1 MARTSRKKG
10 AVSRPEITEEH
21 IFRTAIYLRLSVED
35 NGKKDADSLDTQR
48 KYLMEYVETR
58 PYLDLVEVYSDNGFT
73 GTDFDRP
80 DFNRMMEDAQ
90 KGKINCIVVKDLSRL
105 GRNYVEAG
113 EFLEKIFPFLGIRF
127 IAVNDNYDSQ
137 SLTSSD
143 QLGASLKNV
152 VNDIYA
158 KDISRKSGS
167 ALKAKRQRGEYIG
180 NYAPYGYLKDPENK
194 NHLIVDPEIAP
205 IVIEIFELRATGAG
219 INTIA
224 RILNEKGYP
233 SPGRLRYER
242 GTITNNNK
250 KGSELPWSR
259 HVLNDILHN
268 IAYIGHLAQ
277 GRSSSCLH
285 KGIPFHWTAESEW
298 DVVKNTHEPIISMEL
313 WERTQEVNVSTSK
326 AVKDTQGRYADLPK
340 RPNPYDS
347 LLRCADCGRVIKYVR
362 SYARGGKKDYYNYKC
377 PQNIEL
383 GDAACSKKNMRA
395 DDLDAAVLAT
405 IRKQM
410 EVFLDTQRALQSLIA
425 IEKETAVQISPP
437 RRMQELQAE
446 IDTKKNST
454 ATLYTDFKEGLL
466 TQDEYLYAK
475 EQYSADIDTLE
486 RELAEL
492 KSVHA
497 KAQEVSTGERKWD
510 RLITKYY
517 HAKSL
522 SKTMVKAF
530 VKEIK
535 LYADSSILIEFRY
548 MVEFEELLRECERIR
563 KEVA

>member
-48 KYLMEYVETR
+48 KYLMEYVEAR

-127 IAVNDNYDSQ
+127 VAVNDNYDSQ
-137 SLTSSD
+137 SLTASD

-158 KDISRKSGS
+158 KDISRKSGT

-180 NYAPYGYLKDPENK
+180 NYAPYGFLKDPEDK

-205 IVIEIFELRATGAG
+205 IVVEIFELRATGAG

-259 HVLNDILHN
+259 HVLSDILHN

-277 GRSSSCLH
+277 GRSTSCLY
-285 KGIPFHWTAESEW
+285 KGIPFHWTDESEW
-298 DVVKNTHEPIISMEL
+298 DIVKNTHEPIISMEL
-313 WERTQEVNVSTSK
+313 WERVQEVNVSTSK
-326 AVKDTQGRYADLPK
+326 AVKATQGRYVALPK

-383 GDAACSKKNMRA
+383 GDDACSKKNIRA

-425 IEKETAVQISPP
+425 IEKETAVKSAPP
-437 RRMQELQAE
+437 RRLQELQAE

-475 EQYSADIDTLE
+475 EQYNTDINTLE
-486 RELAEL
+486 RELAEM

-510 RLITKYY
+510 RLIAKYY

-535 LYADSSILIEFRY
+535 LYADSNILIEFRY